1 LGIVITLLVT
11 IMTLIYLLGRE
22 RWVYDNVQMDN
33 RLRLQELARDLGLQ
47 ATTDALTGLPNRL
60 KFDQALAN
68 EMSRAERYQTPL
80 SLVLYDV
87 DHFKKVNDTYG
98 HQVGDKVLTQ
108 LSRFVPNLLRNTD
121 FLARWGGEEF
131 VILIPG
137 AEGSMAFQ
145 AAEKLRDA
153 IRQVVFDEVGTVT
166 CSFGVTQYAVGD
178 TAAGFI
184 SRADDALYR
193 AKISGRNRVELGS
206 QPAGTKLEL
215 VSVASRRR

>member
-22 RWVYDNVQMDN
+22 RLVYDNVQMDN

-47 ATTDALTGLPNRL
+47 ATTDTLTGLPNRL

-98 HQVGDKVLTQ
+98 HQSAT
-108 LSRFVPNLLRNTD
+108 R
-121 FLARWGGEEF
+121 
-131 VILIPG
+131 
-137 AEGSMAFQ
+137 
-145 AAEKLRDA
+145 
-153 IRQVVFDEVGTVT
+153 
-166 CSFGVTQYAVGD
+166 C
-178 TAAGFI
+178 
-184 SRADDALYR
+184 
-193 AKISGRNRVELGS
+193 
-206 QPAGTKLEL
+206 
-215 VSVASRRR
+215 